1 MVTRR
6 YTSEGEGARANGN
19 YGVPV
24 IDVHFEERSVH
35 GNGIAV
41 KIWGNMRIA
50 AKERV
55 YAYELGLKTLQVLLL
70 TTETGAHTLYHPQK
84 YINTPGAYD
93 NYASIDI
100 FNDAGIE
107 ITAGNGPADGSV
119 WLDFVALGE

>member
-6 YTSEGEGARANGN
+6 YTSETRDNGN

-24 IDVHFEERSVH
+24 IDIHFEERSIH

-41 KIWGNMRIA
+41 KVYGEMRIA
-50 AKERV
+50 AKERI

-70 TTETGAHTLYHPQK
+70 TVETGAHSTYHAQK
-84 YINTPGAYD
+84 YVHNKGEYD

-100 FNDAGIE
+100 FEANGTTE
-107 ITAGNGPADGSV
+107 MTAGRGPSDGSI
-119 WLDFVALGE
+119 WLNFMALGE